1 MIADLDGQVSSQETG
16 KGAKLSGTATRAAAR
31 DALREDIEGI
41 VRTARVMSETKPRLD
56 AALINRAADVEAIDT
71 LWKQSPTVSKS
82 GLFGFRN
89 LDR

>member
-16 KGAKLSGTATRAAAR
+16 KGAKLCGTATRAAAR

-56 AALINRAADVEAIDT
+56 AALINRARM
-71 LWKQSPTVSKS
+71 LKQ
-82 GLFGFRN
+82 
-89 LDR
+89 